1 MTETRTA
8 MRVRIVRNGLFIG
21 ARTPCCTVR
30 RSYANEFGAK
40 KRRNPTVRRSLEI
53 VATGTGSTA
62 ACRFRRPVRT
72 HSSPPGAIDLNSDH
86 PLRQQLISRFKVRG

>member
-1 MTETRTA
+1 
-8 MRVRIVRNGLFIG
+8 VRIVRNGLFIG

-40 KRRNPTVRRSLEI
+40 KTPEPAVRRSLEI

-62 ACRFRRPVRT
+62 VCHFRKPVRT
-72 HSSPPGAIDLNSDH
+72 LSSPPGAIDLNSDH
-86 PLRQQLISRFKVRG
+86 PLRQQLISRFNTRP